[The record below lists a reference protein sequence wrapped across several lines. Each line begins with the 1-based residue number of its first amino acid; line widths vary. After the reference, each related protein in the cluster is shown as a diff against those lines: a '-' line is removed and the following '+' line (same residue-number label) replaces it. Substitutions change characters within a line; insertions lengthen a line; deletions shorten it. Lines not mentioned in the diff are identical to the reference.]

1 MGSEQHRCIVELL
14 KLFMIDGDQSLVSK
28 TLHLDT
34 VVYNVAKA
42 IECIARL
49 EFFLRFVDGSGH
61 TEAKATA

>member
-14 KLFMIDGDQSLVSK
+14 KLLMIDGDQSLVSK

-34 VVYNVAKA
+34 VMYDVAKA
-42 IECIARL
+42 VEGLACL

>member
-1 MGSEQHRCIVELL
+1 MGSEQHRCIVESL
-14 KLFMIDGDQSLVSK
+14 KLLMIDGHQSLVSK

-34 VVYNVAKA
+34 VVHDVAKA
-42 IECIARL
+42 IEGIARL